1 MVQSSV
7 IWTNFKKAARARP
20 RINMKLLVAMYPS
33 KEGHRD
39 AFFETFKGVVEMST
53 PKLTR
58 KVNKSSLYNHILPLL
73 EELNRGSSKVMPG
86 LKLFTIVKT
95 VDVEGRTH
103 TTVKRNPRVMIEIDD
118 DFYYFWI
125 EDEKDEYNG
134 SVQEAVPVRG

>member
-1 MVQSSV
+1 
-7 IWTNFKKAARARP
+7 
-20 RINMKLLVAMYPS
+20 
-33 KEGHRD
+33 
-39 AFFETFKGVVEMST
+39 MST